1 MRYHGYDGFTS
12 WIEMCSCRRKEER
25 LELKLWHIHWK
36 LCFFHLR
43 WPPGWMRNE
52 ISKKKIWM
60 RINEPSLYEW
70 RPSEPRCLAFDHFWP
85 FINHF
90 SPFAPLKFQRL
101 IIFLDVTE
109 NVSCFKISLKHK
121 SRQHLTWFAQLAP
134 GKGCEWDKF
143 EYWLR
148 LFNPP
153 RDLLV
158 CQSFSQ
164 I

>member
-1 MRYHGYDGFTS
+1 MNRNVFLQKKRGETRIKALTHSLKVVLFPSPLAS
-12 WIEMCSCRRKEER
+12 WLNEE
-25 LELKLWHIHWK
+25 WNI
-36 LCFFHLR
+36 
-43 WPPGWMRNE
+43 
-52 ISKKKIWM
+52 KKKICM

-101 IIFLDVTE
+101 ITFLDVTE